1 MSKAFHFSIG
11 TARHARLNPSDAPSS
26 APFPRKPYW
35 TSGWGPIALFSSLGL
50 LTSLIVLL
58 IGQQGLWY

>member
-1 MSKAFHFSIG
+1 MSKVFHLSIG
-11 TARHARLNPSDAPSS
+11 AARHAHLNPSDAPRPVQS
-26 APFPRKPYW
+26 ARKPSW
-35 TSGWGPIALFSSLGL
+35 ISELIPVALFSGVGL